1 MADPITLEQAELQ
14 RIAQIQQVSQNITFE
29 FGSIELAKRALDE
42 REERANNA
50 LINLK
55 ASETELVQSLSEK
68 YGDGSINLQNGTF
81 EPSPQLSVPS
91 SPAVEEVTEDVSE
104 EESAE

>member
-1 MADPITLEQAELQ
+1 MADPITLEQVELQ

-29 FGSIELAKRALDE
+29 FGSIELAKRSLDE

-50 LINLK
+50 LISLK
-55 ASETELVQSLSEK
+55 ASETELVKSLSEK

-81 EPSPQLSVPS
+81 VPSPQMTVPA